1 ARGHVVREK
10 PLSAG
15 GALGVLV
22 ARGFALLAAALLWP
36 LDFTAR
42 KVVFKRLRTLT
53 GGRLRGAVVGGGKM
67 PPHVGPFFRSV
78 GVGVL
83 VGYGLTETS
92 PVVTVRRERRNVL
105 HTIGTAIG
113 GVEIQIR
120 DRETGTPLS
129 AGETGV
135 VFTRGP
141 HVMRGYHKDD
151 ALTKKAI

>member
-1 ARGHVVREK
+1 
-10 PLSAG
+10 
-15 GALGVLV
+15 
-22 ARGFALLAAALLWP
+22 
-36 LDFTAR
+36 
-42 KVVFKRLRTLT
+42 
-53 GGRLRGAVVGGGKM
+53 KM
-67 PPHVGPFFRSV
+67 PPHVDDFFRSV

-113 GVEIQIR
+113 RVEVEIR
-120 DRETGTPLS
+120 DRETGRRLG

-141 HVMRGYHKDD
+141 HVMRGYHKDE
-151 ALTKKAI
+151 ALTKKAIDAEGWFDTGDLGLLTPAGDLCFRGRQKETIVLAGGENVEPSR